1 MSKKGVSLRKIVII
15 GAGGIGK
22 LVVDII
28 EECNKAQ
35 EEYDVLGYIV
45 DSQYGSPGTVVY
57 NRPVLGGFDWLAK
70 HAGEVEVIC
79 AVGPTE
85 TRLKLVKQ
93 AEVAGARFCNIINP
107 LAYVSP
113 SVTMGVG
120 NIVGAF
126 VAFGP
131 EVRLGNHVFINHSSA
146 IGEEVTL
153 EDFVTVSPLTN
164 IARACNLATGSF
176 VSVGVT
182 IIDKINVGEW
192 SMIGGGSTIIRDVPP
207 NTTVVGVPGK
217 VIKTREAG
225 WQIRAYDDAP
235 EKDTNYAVVVPLGQK
250 GSQRPLTP
258 S

>member
-1 MSKKGVSLRKIVII
+1 MGRKRVPLRKIAII
-15 GAGGIGK
+15 GAGGIAK
-22 LVVDII
+22 LLVDII
-28 EECNKAQ
+28 GQCNKVH

-57 NRPVLGGFDWLAK
+57 NRPVLGDFDWLAK
-70 HAGEVEVIC
+70 HAGEVETIC

-93 AEVAGARFCNIINP
+93 AEAAGARFCNIINP

-120 NIVGAF
+120 NIIGAF

-146 IGEEVTL
+146 VGEEVTL

-164 IARACNLATGSF
+164 IARACNLSTGSF

-182 IIDKINVGEW
+182 IIDKIHVGEW

-207 NTTVVGVPGK
+207 NATVVGVPGK
-217 VIKTREAG
+217 VIKTREPG
-225 WQIRAYDDAP
+225 WQTSAYDGAA
-235 EKDTNYAVVVPLGQK
+235 EKDANCTVVVPLGGK
-250 GSQRPLTP
+250 GRP
-258 S
+258 